1 MRSPTQAAHF
11 GAPYVGNRRVSNA
24 QSRFVSAKNPS
35 CGCALLITKRNCAL
49 LTLRLPIVM
58 GAKMRGLS
66 GAPQIYMGS
75 HIFAGSSQKKI
86 ISCRFWQKKC
96 GSFVARGPRRF
107 GRFGGFTHGTAL
119 AFIDFQNF
127 LRKKVPDPGSG
138 DFGRRIFYPF
148 ASMNKRLGI

>member
-66 GAPQIYMGS
+66 GAPQICMGS

-96 GSFVARGPRRF
+96 GSFVARGPRLGLHF
-107 GRFGGFTHGTAL
+107 APPSYFTHTFITTPIFSAL
-119 AFIDFQNF
+119 KNYHCVSHKS
-127 LRKKVPDPGSG
+127 RP
-138 DFGRRIFYPF
+138 
-148 ASMNKRLGI
+148 

>member
-1 MRSPTQAAHF
+1 MKSPTQAAHF

-96 GSFVARGPRRF
+96 GSFVARGPRFPTAR
-107 GRFGGFTHGTAL
+107 GEHIFT
-119 AFIDFQNF
+119 NF
-127 LRKKVPDPGSG
+127 LAKIKNRMEFLHV
-138 DFGRRIFYPF
+138 GRALFIFCPLIYF
-148 ASMNKRLGI
+148 